1 MPACT
6 NAGVHACKCARVYA
20 CILLVCIYA
29 SWLCV
34 CSMHLLEVALRSMVA
49 THHSIDSIYT
59 VQAVDATQH
68 MRVHKPVVGKH
79 GVRAAPRAHLR
90 HVIHPFPSPLSHGEE
105 GHNECWQ
112 ANQRCQKGKKCA
124 CVVFFWLLS
133 LFENFDLVW
142 FEAPSSDGIGLPMFP
157 CKWTDSGRFH
167 HPPLGGLGRFAMVS
181 SAVAP

>member
-68 MRVHKPVVGKH
+68 MRVHEPVVGKH

-90 HVIHPFPSPLSHGEE
+90 HVIHPFPSPLALDISHYISALCTL
-105 GHNECWQ
+105 HTVTC
-112 ANQRCQKGKKCA
+112 AQRCI
-124 CVVFFWLLS
+124 VEV
-133 LFENFDLVW
+133 
-142 FEAPSSDGIGLPMFP
+142 
-157 CKWTDSGRFH
+157 
-167 HPPLGGLGRFAMVS
+167 PPLVCRQLVVRLPCDPNGILKGNARLQRVAVRVLQHAVS
-181 SAVAP
+181 LLVKRSLLVV